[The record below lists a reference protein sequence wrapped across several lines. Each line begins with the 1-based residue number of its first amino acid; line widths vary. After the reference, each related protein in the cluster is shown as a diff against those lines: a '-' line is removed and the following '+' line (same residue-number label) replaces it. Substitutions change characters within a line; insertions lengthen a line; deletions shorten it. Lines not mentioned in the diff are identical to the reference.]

1 MKMKKI
7 IATVLALV
15 LVAGISIGGTVAYLQ
30 DTDSDVNVMTMHNV
44 HIAQEE
50 YERVFD
56 ANGEVTGMQEFDNNV
71 NHPLYPAVITG
82 DATARNAWAPANP
95 ANQADLFWYK
105 NYLSADYPGGN
116 GLWENLNNV
125 QDKFVFVKNTGTT
138 DAYYRTIILLEAD
151 TTGATNSIT
160 GQSLIH
166 LNTNSHSQFTW
177 ANNTGDITDET
188 MVVTVNGKKY
198 TVEVATCNVAL
209 EPGKISRPSLLQI
222 GMDQEATNE
231 YVAQF
236 GETYDVL
243 VLSQAVQ
250 TAGFENANDALNTAF
265 GEVTAENVQNWF
277 ADIAPVNQQP
287 ILND

>member
-1 MKMKKI
+1 MKKF
-7 IATVLALV
+7 IAMALV
-15 LVAGISIGGTVAYLQ
+15 LVLVAALSVGGTLAYLQ
-30 DTDSDVNVMTMHNV
+30 YQDSDVNTMTMYNV
-44 HIAQEE
+44 KIEQME
-50 YERVFD
+50 YERVLD
-56 ANGEVTGMQEFDNNV
+56 ANGVVTGMKKFNNNV
-71 NHPLYPAVITG
+71 NHPLFPAVITG
-82 DATARNAWAPANP
+82 DATAKNAWAPANP
-95 ANQADLFWYK
+95 ANQDDLFWYK
-105 NYLSADYPGGN
+105 KYLGEDYPGGN

-151 TTGATNSIT
+151 TTGTTNSST

-188 MVVTVNGKKY
+188 MVVEVNGKKY
-198 TVEVATCNVAL
+198 TVEVATCNVPL

-265 GEVTAENVQNWF
+265 GEVNTTNVVEWF
-277 ADIAPVNQQP
+277 KNIAPSNTNSG
-287 ILND
+287 I